1 MIGIDRHA
9 LKIAWTVFLFA
20 LIAVLVFQVRHTLM
34 IFMLAVFFSQLLSPV
49 VAFFERTVPARVPRV
64 AILLLVYIVLMAV
77 IVLTLISVGSR
88 IGEQAASLAVRL
100 GAMKQQDLLDL
111 IGHLPLPA
119 WLEWARPRLAELLH
133 DRLGDLEQHV
143 LPLLSSAGTQILS
156 GIGNVLSTILIPI
169 LSFFFLKDGAAIR
182 TTIVESFSHANQ
194 TIVNEIFMDLHLLL
208 AQYIRALVLLAIA
221 SFAFYTGFLSI
232 ASVPYAILLAG
243 IAAILEFIPVVGPLT
258 ASAVILLVAAF
269 TGYHHLLWI
278 LIFLVIYRIFQDYA
292 LSPYLMSSGVEVD
305 PLLVLFG
312 VLAGEQIAGVP
323 GMFFSVPVIAALRV
337 LYVRLRRQRRV
348 SAA

>member
-1 MIGIDRHA
+1 MLGIDRQA
-9 LKIAWTVFLFA
+9 LKITWTVFLFV
-20 LIAVLVFQVRHTLM
+20 LIAASVYEVRRTLM
-34 IFMLAVFFSQLLSPV
+34 IFVLALFFSHLLGPI
-49 VAFFERTVPARVPRV
+49 VAFFERTVHARVPRV
-64 AILLLVYIVLMAV
+64 LILVFVYIALVVV

-88 IGEQAASLAVRL
+88 IGAEAANLATRIPDL
-100 GAMKQQDLLDL
+100 LKQQDLLDRM
-111 IGHLPLPA
+111 PLPA
-119 WLEWARPRLAELLH
+119 WLEFARPYLKDVVKDRLA
-133 DRLGDLEQHV
+133 DLQQHV
-143 LPLLSSAGTQILS
+143 LPILSSAGVQIFN
-156 GIGNVLSTILIPI
+156 GIGNLLSAILIPI
-169 LSFFFLKDGAAIR
+169 LSFFFLKDGPAIR
-182 TTIVESFSHANQ
+182 KTIIENFSHANQ
-194 TIVNEIFMDLHLLL
+194 TVANEIFMDLHLLL

-221 SFAFYTGFLSI
+221 TFAFYTGFLTMT
-232 ASVPYAILLAG
+232 SVPYAILLAG

-269 TGYHHLLWI
+269 TGYAHLLWI
-278 LIFLVIYRIFQDYA
+278 VIFLVIYRIFQDYA

-348 SAA
+348 AAQ

>member
-1 MIGIDRHA
+1 MLGIDRRA
-9 LKIAWTVFLFA
+9 LKISWTVFLFA
-20 LIAVLVFQVRHTLM
+20 LVIGLVYEVRHTVM
-34 IFMLAVFFSQLLSPV
+34 IFALALFFSHLLGPI
-49 VAFFERTVPARVPRV
+49 VAFCERTMPARVPRV
-64 AILLLVYIVLMAV
+64 AILVLVYVGLVVV
-77 IVLTLISVGSR
+77 IVLTLISVGGR
-88 IGEQAASLAVRL
+88 IGEEAASLLARL
-100 GAMKQQDLLDL
+100 PDMTQQQDPLS
-111 IGHLPLPA
+111 GLPLPG
-119 WLEWARPRLAELLH
+119 WLEFARPTLINLVKSRV
-133 DRLGDLEQHV
+133 GDLENEV
-143 LPLLSSAGTQILS
+143 LPLLSSAGVQIFN

-169 LSFFFLKDGAAIR
+169 LSFFFLKDGPAIR
-182 TTIVESFSHANQ
+182 KTIIDGFSHANQ
-194 TIVNEIFMDLHLLL
+194 TVVNEIFMDLNSLL

-221 SFAFYTGFLSI
+221 TFAFYSGFLSI
-232 ASVPYAILLAG
+232 ISVPYAILLAG

-269 TGYHHLLWI
+269 SGYQHLLWI
-278 LIFLVIYRIFQDYA
+278 VIFLVLYRIFQDYV

-348 SAA
+348 AA